1 MEQEPTKN
9 RAVRTITEQDREL
22 IYKLAAIHCSNK
34 EIASIV
40 GLHIDSLQRAFKDI
54 LAAGRENGKGKLR
67 RKMWEQALNG
77 NTTMLIWLS
86 KNHLGMTDNVLVS
99 EEKKPLPWSDDED
112 IKSERPNSP
121 TDAAE
126 GMVFVETHDDLDR
139 LAEDLKEI

>member
-1 MEQEPTKN
+1 MEQEETKN
-9 RAVRTITEQDREL
+9 KAVRQITQQDREL
-22 IYKLAAIHCSNK
+22 IYKLATIHCSNK

-99 EEKKPLPWSDDED
+99 EEKKPLPWSDDD
-112 IKSERPNSP
+112 NTSEEPSSP

-126 GMVFVETHDDLDR
+126 GVVFVETHDDLDR
-139 LAEDLKEI
+139 LHEDLKEI

>member
-1 MEQEPTKN
+1 METETKN
-9 RAVRTITEQDREL
+9 KAVRQITQQDREL
-22 IYKLAAIHCSNK
+22 IYKLATIHCSNK

-99 EEKKPLPWSDDED
+99 EEKKPLPWSDED
-112 IKSERPNSP
+112 IQSEEPSSP

-126 GMVFVETHDDLDR
+126 GVVFVETHDDLDR
-139 LAEDLKEI
+139 LHEDLKEI